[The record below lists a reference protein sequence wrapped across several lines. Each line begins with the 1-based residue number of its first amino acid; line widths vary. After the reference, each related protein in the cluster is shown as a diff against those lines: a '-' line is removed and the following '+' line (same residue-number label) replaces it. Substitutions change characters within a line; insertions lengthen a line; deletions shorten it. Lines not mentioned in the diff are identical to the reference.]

1 MKSTSASSSE
11 PTASLEAAGHAA
23 LAADIGHPA
32 LSGLA
37 DAARLAG
44 ASVEP
49 IRADAAFRILIVE
62 DDANV
67 RDMLLLLLGTRWT
80 VQAAAHGAAALAAAR
95 ELPPD
100 LVISDV
106 RMPKI
111 DGITLLKCLRDEPAT
126 RDVPVILMSGRAG
139 EQETIAGLEAGAD
152 DFVVKPFSAREL
164 LVRVQSRLE
173 VTAMRRRNAQQESA
187 LASLHRH
194 SRWTER
200 LLDSFP
206 VPLLLLEP
214 GDARIIFAN
223 RASLALLGTGL
234 ERGQPLETF
243 VSFRFPDEDG
253 GAQVPGVSLA
263 PLSSAT
269 RLQGRR
275 LVCERPGG
283 KVWVMADSDLI
294 PQLYEHQAVSVLTL
308 RDITRLV
315 RQEEELRQTV
325 QLREVF
331 ISTASHEL
339 RTPITTLGLQ
349 TDILLRQQA
358 TSGFSDELR
367 RKLMVI
373 RKQTHRLDQLINLL
387 LDVSRVMAGRLVL
400 SPEELDLVKVVV
412 DAMDAVREAAD
423 QAGCTLVLRG
433 ADSVTGRW
441 DRLRLG
447 QVASNLLSNAI
458 KFGRGAPIEIDVTQ
472 SADRARLVV
481 TDHGV
486 GVALEAQERIF
497 RRFERAAPEH
507 HFPGLG
513 LGLWISKEIVQA
525 CQGEIRV
532 ESRPGHGAS
541 FTVDLPR
548 RC

>member
-1 MKSTSASSSE
+1 VVLGPDLS
-11 PTASLEAAGHAA
+11 
-23 LAADIGHPA
+23 HPA

-37 DAARLAG
+37 EPAPMAVLPVEPVRPDAG
-44 ASVEP
+44 A
-49 IRADAAFRILIVE
+49 RILVVE
-62 DDANV
+62 DDVNV

-80 VQAAAHGAAALAAAR
+80 VQAAPHGAAALSAAR
-95 ELPPD
+95 ASPPD

-106 RMPKI
+106 RMPTV

-234 ERGQPLETF
+234 ERGQPLEKFTT
-243 VSFRFPDEDG
+243 FRFPDEDG
-253 GAQVPGVSLA
+253 GGVVPGASLA
-263 PLSSAT
+263 PLSST
-269 RLQGRR
+269 SRLHGRR
-275 LVCERPGG
+275 LVAERADGQ
-283 KVWVMADSDLI
+283 VWVMGDSDFI
-294 PQLYEHQAVSVLTL
+294 PQLYEHRAVSVLTL

-315 RQEEELRQTV
+315 RQEAELRETV
-325 QLREVF
+325 HLREVF

-339 RTPITTLGLQ
+339 RTPITSLGLQ
-349 TDILLRQQA
+349 TEILLRHQA
-358 TSGFSDELR
+358 KQGLSDDLR

-373 RKQTHRLDQLINLL
+373 RKQTQRLDQLINLL
-387 LDVSRVMAGRLVL
+387 LDVSRVLAGRLVL
-400 SPEELDLVKVVV
+400 APEEMDLVKVVAEAI
-412 DAMDAVREAAD
+412 DMVRETAE
-423 QAGCTLVLRG
+423 QAGCALVLRG
-433 ADSVTGRW
+433 PESVTGRW

-447 QVASNLLSNAI
+447 QVTTNLLSNAI

-486 GVALEAQERIF
+486 GIPLEAQERIF

-525 CQGEIRV
+525 SQGDIRV
-532 ESRPGHGAS
+532 ESQPGQGAS

-548 RC
+548 RS

>member
-1 MKSTSASSSE
+1 MKSTVDSTSG
-11 PTASLEAAGHAA
+11 PVAA
-23 LAADIGHPA
+23 LPPHGYAAIGVDLGDPA
-32 LSGLA
+32 LPGLA
-37 DAARLAG
+37 DAAALAV
-44 ASVEP
+44 APPEQPRS
-49 IRADAAFRILIVE
+49 DAGLRILVVE

-80 VQAAAHGAAALAAAR
+80 VQAAAHGAAALASAR
-95 ELPPD
+95 EAPPD

-106 RMPKI
+106 RMPRI
-111 DGITLLKCLRDEPAT
+111 DGITLLKRLRDEPST

-164 LVRVQSRLE
+164 LVRVQTRLE

-187 LASLHRH
+187 LASMQRH

-214 GDARIIFAN
+214 GDARILFAN

-234 ERGQPLETF
+234 ERGRPIQELITF
-243 VSFRFPDEDG
+243 RCPDEDG
-253 GAQVPGVSLA
+253 GVPVRGESLA
-263 PLSSAT
+263 PLSSAS

-275 LVCERPGG
+275 LVCDGPAGCA
-283 KVWVMADSDLI
+283 WVLADSDFI
-294 PQLYEHQAVSVLTL
+294 PQLYEHRAVAVLTL

-325 QLREVF
+325 AAREVF

-339 RTPITTLGLQ
+339 RTPITTLSLQ
-349 TDILLRQQA
+349 TDILLRHQGPNGL
-358 TSGFSDELR
+358 SKDLHH
-367 RKLMVI
+367 KLLVI
-373 RKQTHRLDQLINLL
+373 RKQAHRLDQLINLL
-387 LDVSRVMAGRLVL
+387 LDVSRLMAGRLVL
-400 SPEELDLVKVVV
+400 APEDLDLVKVVTEAV
-412 DAMDAVREAAD
+412 DLVRDAAD
-423 QAGCTLVLRG
+423 QAGCALIVRG
-433 ADSVTGRW
+433 AASLTGRW

-447 QVASNLLSNAI
+447 QVTTNLLSNAI
-458 KFGRGAPIEIDVTQ
+458 KFGRGAPIEIEVTE
-472 SADRARLVV
+472 AGDRARLVV

-486 GVALEAQERIF
+486 GIASDAQERIF
-497 RRFERAAPEH
+497 RRFERAAPEQ

-525 CQGEIRV
+525 CQGDIQV
-532 ESRPGHGAS
+532 ASRPGEGAT

-548 RC
+548 RT

>member
-1 MKSTSASSSE
+1 MKSSASIPD
-11 PTASLEAAGHAA
+11 PTRGIQPARYAAVG
-23 LAADIGHPA
+23 ADIGHPA
-32 LSGLA
+32 LPGLA
-37 DAARLAG
+37 DG
-44 ASVEP
+44 APLEVAPVEP
-49 IRADAAFRILIVE
+49 IRGEAGFRILVVE

-80 VQAAAHGAAALAAAR
+80 VEAAAHGAAALAAAR
-95 ELPPD
+95 TSPPD

-106 RMPKI
+106 RMPRI
-111 DGITLLKCLRDEPAT
+111 DGITLLKCLRDEPST
-126 RDVPVILMSGRAG
+126 RDVPVILLSGRAG

-214 GDARIIFAN
+214 GNARIMFAN
-223 RASLALLGTGL
+223 RASLVLLGTGL
-234 ERGQPLETF
+234 ERGQPLEKFTT
-243 VSFRFPDEDG
+243 FRFPDEDG
-253 GAQVPGVSLA
+253 GALVPSASLA
-263 PLSSAT
+263 PLSSTT

-294 PQLYEHQAVSVLTL
+294 PQLYEHGAVSVLTL

-325 QLREVF
+325 QVREVF

-349 TDILLRQQA
+349 TDILLRHQA
-358 TSGFSDELR
+358 TAGFSDEVR
-367 RKLMVI
+367 RKLLVI
-373 RKQTHRLDQLINLL
+373 RKQAHRLDQLINLL

-400 SPEELDLVKVVV
+400 SPEELDLVKVVTEAV
-412 DAMDAVREAAD
+412 DLVRDAAD
-423 QAGCTLVLRG
+423 QAGCPLILRG
-433 ADSVTGRW
+433 DASVTGRW

-447 QVASNLLSNAI
+447 QVTTNLLSNAI
-458 KFGRGAPIEIDVTQ
+458 KFGRGAPVEIEVTE
-472 SADRARLVV
+472 AGDRAQLVV

-486 GVALEAQERIF
+486 GVPLDAQERIF
-497 RRFERAAPEH
+497 RRFERAAPDH

-525 CQGEIRV
+525 CHGEIRV
-532 ESRPGHGAS
+532 ESQPGQGAS

-548 RC
+548 RP